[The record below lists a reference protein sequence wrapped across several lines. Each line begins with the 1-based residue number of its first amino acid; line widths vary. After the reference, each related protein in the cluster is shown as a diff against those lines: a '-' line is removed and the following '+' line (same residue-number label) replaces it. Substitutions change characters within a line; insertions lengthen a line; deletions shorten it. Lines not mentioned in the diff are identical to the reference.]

1 MRKVCLIDVSG
12 FVYRAFYGFQDMTQR
27 LNDGSIIE
35 IGAVYGFC
43 SAMLKL
49 MSTFKNSMFVAAL
62 DSSRHT
68 FRSEIYS
75 QYKANRKSTPPE
87 LSAQFPIIHEACGCF
102 GFCPL
107 TIPGFEADDI
117 IASYVKTI
125 SERQGYEIVVISSD
139 KDLMQL
145 LNYDQTYSKI
155 RLYDPMKQKFITGE
169 DVMEKFG
176 VPPNMIL
183 DVMAL
188 MGDNADNIPGV
199 PGIGIKTAAA
209 LIREFGSLE
218 NLILNLDNLPR
229 NKKNET
235 LKKEIDKAILSK
247 RLATLKSDIEIDF
260 QYSEVVSNEIEA
272 FLSKFNLISLI
283 QKHPTRQKLNLLRKI
298 EPILH

>member
-1 MRKVCLIDVSG
+1 MKRVCLIDVSG
-12 FVYRAFYGFQDMTQR
+12 FIYRAFYGFQNITRR
-27 LNDGSIIE
+27 LADGSTIE

-43 SAMLKL
+43 SSMLKL
-49 MSTFKNSMFVAAL
+49 MSTFKNAMFLAAL

-68 FRSEIYS
+68 FRSEIYP

-87 LSAQFPIIHEACGCF
+87 LSAQFPIIREACECF
-102 GFCPL
+102 GFRPL

-125 SERQGYEIVVISSD
+125 AENPGYEIIVVSSD

-155 RLYDPMKQKFITGE
+155 RLYDPMKQKFINDGE
-169 DVMEKFG
+169 VLEKFG
-176 VPPNMIL
+176 VPPSMIL

-188 MGDNADNIPGV
+188 MGDSSDNIPGV

-218 NLILNLDNLPR
+218 RLIQNLDHLPK
-229 NKKNET
+229 NKKNEI
-235 LKKEIDKAILSK
+235 LKKEIDKAKLSK
-247 RLATLKSDIEIDF
+247 TLATLKNDIEVNF
-260 QYSEVVSNEIEA
+260 QYSEAIPTDIEG
-272 FLSKFNLISLI
+272 FLNKFNLGSL
-283 QKHPTRQKLNLLRKI
+283 L
-298 EPILH
+298 